1 MNEDITIEELARRDT
16 VLSTVMDSLF
26 DGVYITDNARRIVF
40 WNRGAEA
47 ITGYSAEEVVG
58 RFCHDAVLDHVD
70 GENCPLCRD
79 RCPIVRCLATGEN
92 VREKVY
98 PRHKSGRRFPVVT
111 HISALRAPG
120 SGIVAAVEVFR
131 DVSAEEALETLQ
143 KKFDELMQSFVSK
156 STYERV
162 LAQARSGDAA
172 SAELGDLTVFYLDV
186 AGFTAFSET
195 NGPLAAV
202 RLLNDVFGMCGL
214 ITREHRGD
222 IDKFIGD
229 AIVAVFQDPED
240 AVRAALRIAHEALP
254 ALNAARLR
262 EGLPPV
268 RVRMGVH
275 SGQVVQGVI
284 GTGDR
289 KDLTVIGDVVNL
301 ASRLESLCT
310 PGEVVVSDAC
320 HARLS
325 PGLRDRFV
333 ARGSVSVKGRVT
345 PAEIYESRRE
355 GGGAPA

>member
-1 MNEDITIEELARRDT
+1 MNEDITLEELARRDT
-16 VLSTVMDSLF
+16 LLSTVMDSLF
-26 DGVYITDNARRIVF
+26 DGVYITDTARRIVF

-47 ITGYSAEEVVG
+47 ITGYSAGEVVG
-58 RFCHDAVLDHVD
+58 RPCHNAVLDHVD
-70 GENCPLCRD
+70 GENCPLCRNK
-79 RCPIVRCLATGEN
+79 CPIVRCLATGEN

-111 HISALRAPG
+111 HISALRSLG
-120 SGIVAAVEVFR
+120 GEIVAAVEVFR
-131 DVSAEEALETLQ
+131 DVSAEEELEKLQ
-143 KKFDELMQSFVSK
+143 RRFEELMQSFVSR
-156 STYERV
+156 STYKRV
-162 LAQARSGDAA
+162 MEQAHSGDAV
-172 SAELGDLTVFYLDV
+172 SAELRDLTVFYLDV

-229 AIVAVFQDPED
+229 AIMAVFQDPED

-262 EGLPPV
+262 EGFPPV

-289 KDLTVIGDVVNL
+289 MDLTVIGDVVNL

-310 PGEVVVSDAC
+310 PGEVLISDAC

-325 PGLRDRFV
+325 PELRARFV
-333 ARGSVSVKGRVT
+333 PRGSVPVSGRVT
-345 PAEIYESRRE
+345 PAEIFESRR
-355 GGGAPA
+355 GDGGASV